1 MAGKLSNL
9 GLNQGAI
16 FAIENKFSHIS
27 ADKARSTF
35 LFRVSNWDECNPQF
49 FGSFNLHKYANTQ
62 V

>member
-16 FAIENKFSHIS
+16 FAIENKFSQIS

-35 LFRVSNWDECNPQF
+35 LFRVSNLHACNP
-49 FGSFNLHKYANTQ
+49 
-62 V
+62 